1 MQAALNPPARDKRQK
16 LWGDMVFR
24 VGDRI
29 MQTKNN
35 YDVLWTKDDGAVGSG
50 IFNGDV
56 GVIEDIDPAGELLT
70 IRFDDRT
77 AVYTADLLAE
87 LDMAYAMTVH
97 KSQGSEYPAVVLVS
111 APAAPSLMVRG
122 VLYTAITRARRLLV
136 LVGDDV
142 TPVKMAANDRAA
154 AAVQRPAPPAEGGD
168 GMSANDWLD
177 KLQRNMLDLF
187 FPRHCPFCG
196 RIVGRELLC
205 GTCKASLPYCG
216 EVRTGGFGRCA
227 APLYYEDAV
236 REAILAFKFKGK
248 LEALDCFGSLMAQ
261 TAAEAFSGAFDAVTW
276 APVSRKRLRQR
287 GYDQARL
294 LCASLCVDWHM
305 KPQETLRKVR
315 DNPAQSGMEDAAARR
330 ANVLG
335 VYEAVRPA
343 DIAGKRFL
351 LVDDILTTGAT
362 LGECV
367 RVLKEAGA
375 ADAVCLTLAAVR
387 EDG

>member
-1 MQAALNPPARDKRQK
+1 
-16 LWGDMVFR
+16 
-24 VGDRI
+24 
-29 MQTKNN
+29 
-35 YDVLWTKDDGAVGSG
+35 
-50 IFNGDV
+50 
-56 GVIEDIDPAGELLT
+56 
-70 IRFDDRT
+70 
-77 AVYTADLLAE
+77 
-87 LDMAYAMTVH
+87 
-97 KSQGSEYPAVVLVS
+97 
-111 APAAPSLMVRG
+111 
-122 VLYTAITRARRLLV
+122 
-136 LVGDDV
+136 
-142 TPVKMAANDRAA
+142 
-154 AAVQRPAPPAEGGD
+154 
-168 GMSANDWLD
+168 MSANDWLD

-227 APLYYEDAV
+227 APLYYEGAV

-287 GYDQARL
+287 GFDQSRMLA
-294 LCASLCVDWHM
+294 ASLCVDWHVA
-305 KPQETLRKVR
+305 PVETLRKAV
-315 DNPAQSGMEDAAARR
+315 DNPAQSGLTDAAARR

-375 ADAVCLTLAAVR
+375 ADVVCLTLAAVR